1 MIERGAQFAGR
12 GGAIASL
19 GKSHSQVEMI
29 VRVAGIV
36 LNRSLE
42 IFGCFF
48 LAAAGGDNSEVV
60 VYLGQRQAGGDEV
73 KGGFWFPQVSGD
85 EGGEA
90 AIETFLAR
98 SCAGHLNRHGTRNRK
113 KLLTLAT

>member
-60 VYLGQRQAGGDEV
+60 VYLGQRQAGGDEL
-73 KGGFWFPQVSGD
+73 KGGFGFREGSVS
-85 EGGEA
+85 EGGETR
-90 AIETFLAR
+90 IENLLAR
-98 SCAGHLNRHGTRNRK
+98 YFA
-113 KLLTLAT
+113 

>member
-1 MIERGAQFAGR
+1 MIERGAQVAGR

-60 VYLGQRQAGGDEV
+60 VYLGQRQAGGDEL
-73 KGGFWFPQVSGD
+73 KSGFRFCEVSGSV
-85 EGGEA
+85 GSGTQ
-90 AIETFLAR
+90 IENFLA
-98 SCAGHLNRHGTRNRK
+98 SGCAG
-113 KLLTLAT
+113 

>member
-1 MIERGAQFAGR
+1 MIERGVKFTGR
-12 GGAIASL
+12 AGAIASL
-19 GKSHSQVEMI
+19 RKSHSQVEMI

-60 VYLGQRQAGGDEV
+60 VYLGQRQAGGDEL
-73 KGGFWFPQVSGD
+73 KGGFRFLEGSVS
-85 EGGEA
+85 ERGETQ
-90 AIETFLAR
+90 IESLLAGNWR
-98 SCAGHLNRHGTRNRK
+98 RNS
-113 KLLTLAT
+113 TQTVT

>member
-48 LAAAGGDNSEVV
+48 LAAAGGDNSEGV
-60 VYLGQRQAGGDEV
+60 VYLGQRQAGGDEL
-73 KGGFWFPQVSGD
+73 KSGFGFR
-85 EGGEA
+85 EGSLSVGSATE
-90 AIETFLAR
+90 IEICLA
-98 SCAGHLNRHGTRNRK
+98 SDCARH
-113 KLLTLAT
+113 

>member
-48 LAAAGGDNSEVV
+48 LAAAGGGNSEVV
-60 VYLGQRQAGGDEV
+60 GYLGQRQ
-73 KGGFWFPQVSGD
+73 
-85 EGGEA
+85 EGGEELESGFGCLEICLDRRGEGLRTNCA
-90 AIETFLAR
+90 AGGR
-98 SCAGHLNRHGTRNRK
+98 
-113 KLLTLAT
+113 

>member
-19 GKSHSQVEMI
+19 GKSYAQGEMI

-60 VYLGQRQAGGDEV
+60 VYLGQRQAGGDEL
-73 KGGFWFPQVSGD
+73 KGGFGFREVSVSV
-85 EGGEA
+85 GGETE
-90 AIETFLAR
+90 IEICLA
-98 SCAGHLNRHGTRNRK
+98 SDCAGH
-113 KLLTLAT
+113 

>member
-1 MIERGAQFAGR
+1 MIECGAQFACR
-12 GGAIASL
+12 AGAIASL

-60 VYLGQRQAGGDEV
+60 VYLGQRQAGGDEL
-73 KGGFWFPQVSGD
+73 KGGFGFREVSVSVGS
-85 EGGEA
+85 ETE
-90 AIETFLAR
+90 IEICLA
-98 SCAGHLNRHGTRNRK
+98 SDCAGH
-113 KLLTLAT
+113 